1 MNNYTDINAEA
12 IDRWI
17 GSGNVWWSKAIS
29 HETYVSAVNGGWPFD
44 DIPKEWFPPLQGKK
58 VLGLASGGGQQMPVL
73 AAYGADCTLLDY
85 SEKQLESDRF
95 VAEREG
101 YNIELVRADMTKR
114 FPFDD
119 KTFDVVFH
127 PVCNIYIEDVYHV
140 WNECHRVLKHG
151 GLLIASMTH
160 ETYYLF
166 DDTDSEPLIVNNKL
180 PWNPLKNST
189 PEELQ
194 RMIDNDEGLEFS
206 HSLTENIGGQLKA
219 GFVLTHL
226 FESKSSDSVIGKY
239 MPQNYH
245 TKAYKP

>member
-1 MNNYTDINAEA
+1 L
-12 IDRWI
+12 
-17 GSGNVWWSKAIS
+17 
-29 HETYVSAVNGGWPFD
+29 VSA
-44 DIPKEWFPPLQGKK
+44 IARQKSSRA
-58 VLGLASGGGQQMPVL
+58 ASGGGQQMPVL

-101 YNIELVRADMTKR
+101 YKIELVRADMTKR

-119 KTFDVVFH
+119 ETFDVIFH
-127 PVCNIYIEDVYHV
+127 PVCNNYIEDVYHV

-151 GLLIASMTH
+151 GLLIASLQNGLDF
-160 ETYYLF
+160 LF
-166 DDTDSEPLIVNNKL
+166 DDYETEPLVVKNKL

-194 RMIDNDEGLEFS
+194 RMIDNDEGFEFS

-219 GFVLTHL
+219 GFILTDL
-226 FESKSSDSVIGKY
+226 FETTFSPGDMVSKY
-239 MPQNYH
+239 MPQVYH
-245 TKAYKP
+245 TRAYKS